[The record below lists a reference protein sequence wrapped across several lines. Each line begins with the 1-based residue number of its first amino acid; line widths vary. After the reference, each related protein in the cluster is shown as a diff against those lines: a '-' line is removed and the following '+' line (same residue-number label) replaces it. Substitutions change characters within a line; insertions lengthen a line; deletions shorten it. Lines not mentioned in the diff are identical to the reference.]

1 MSQSAQA
8 IGQPRPLEGIAER
21 LRERAWIAAWW
32 AGSRALV
39 IATALVVDVVGPRGW
54 LKHDERVDLFGVLN
68 AWDGK
73 WYRMIA
79 ADGYLLVPGR
89 QSDPAFFPLFP
100 LLLRGAHELG
110 IGYYAAGLLI
120 GNLGLLVALVAFEA
134 LTREL
139 MGPGIARRA
148 TIYVA
153 IFPLGYVFSMSYP
166 QSIVVAAIAL
176 AALAAAR
183 GRWLL
188 AGACAAAAALARPE
202 GLFVA
207 LPIAAYAYR
216 RWRAASPV
224 ERGLALGAVAAPAA
238 AIVSYPIYLGGVL
251 HDTLAWTRAQQGW
264 GRHFS
269 PFGFVH
275 AGAHL
280 PDTLA
285 HNPWLVRDVVAL
297 GVYVVL
303 LAAAWRAGTPRAWL
317 LAGAAVVVLPL
328 FSGSFDSLGRFGLL
342 ALPVFW
348 GLAWLGRTRRADLAI
363 RCAAITLLVGATV
376 TIPYVFP

>member
-1 MSQSAQA
+1 VSQAEA
-8 IGQPRPLEGIAER
+8 VARPRPLDGVAEW
-21 LRERAWIAAWW
+21 LREHAWIAAWW

-39 IATALVVDVVGPRGW
+39 IATGVIVDVVGPRGW
-54 LKHDERVDLFGVLN
+54 LAHDERVDLFGVLN

-73 WYRMIA
+73 WYRMVA
-79 ADGYLLVPGR
+79 SDGYMLVPGR

-110 IGYYAAGLLI
+110 IGYRAAGLLI
-120 GNLGLLVALVAFEA
+120 ANLGLLVALVAFEA
-134 LTREL
+134 LTRQV

-148 TIYVA
+148 TIYLAV
-153 IFPLGYVFSMSYP
+153 FPLGYVFSMSYP
-166 QSIVVAAIAL
+166 QSIVVAAIAI

-207 LPIAAYAYR
+207 LPIAVYAYH

-224 ERGLALGAVAAPAA
+224 ERGLALGAIIAPAA
-238 AIVSYPIYLGGVL
+238 AIASYPLYLGGVL
-251 HDTLAWTRAQQGW
+251 HDSFAWTRAQHAW

-269 PFGFVH
+269 PLGFVN
-275 AGAHL
+275 AADHL
-280 PDTLA
+280 PQTLA
-285 HNPWLVRDVVAL
+285 QNPWLIRDVVSL
-297 GVYVVL
+297 GVYVIL

-317 LAGAAVVVLPL
+317 VAGAAVIVLPL

-348 GLAWLGRTRRADLAI
+348 GLAWLGRSRRADLAI
-363 RCAAITLLVGATV
+363 QAVAAVLLVGATV